1 MLVRSSSL
9 REHYG
14 SEQWTEVVTLLLS
27 LVLNQQR
34 WLQIHSMQ
42 ILKLLF
48 QQRETRNPFELLGP
62 ELLMPL
68 LRLLETDLAMQALDV
83 LEEPMIL
90 SNRGPTAKHVLRMSM
105 HIQTL
110 QNCETATAVFGVPE
124 ESGWCIPQVE
134 LQRETCRANV
144 GAVFDTCSMPTRPS
158 RIDFEPEVE
167 ALADMQPTEDDLG
180 GLVKDLHDL
189 TSFFQQEPSR
199 ARKPQPTPNRRL
211 EARVA
216 AILAKST
223 AAAMVTDIPQTP
235 FLDVF
240 RVSGS
245 GTPFD
250 DESDDSESD
259 TDDDAFIFDHKTL
272 PPLNGK
278 RLR

>member
-1 MLVRSSSL
+1 M
-9 REHYG
+9 
-14 SEQWTEVVTLLLS
+14 VTLLLT

-42 ILKLLF
+42 VLKLLF

-110 QNCETATAVFGVPE
+110 QNCETATAIFGVPK
-124 ESGWCIPQVE
+124 SDGVFHR
-134 LQRETCRANV
+134 LNRNETCRAK
-144 GAVFDTCSMPTRPS
+144 S
-158 RIDFEPEVE
+158 RV
-167 ALADMQPTEDDLG
+167 DDLS

-189 TSFFQQEPSR
+189 TIFFQQEPSR
-199 ARKPQPTPNRRL
+199 ARKPPLTPNQRL
-211 EARVA
+211 EVRVA
-216 AILAKST
+216 AILAKFT

-240 RVSGS
+240 
-245 GTPFD
+245 
-250 DESDDSESD
+250 
-259 TDDDAFIFDHKTL
+259 
-272 PPLNGK
+272 NW
-278 RLR
+278 